1 MDLQIIADNNFYSL
15 FVNTR
20 KNRALL
26 KIKGYW
32 RTREAVPEYLPDWNK
47 VTSLLKEDFTLLTDA
62 SEMKTHPQDVRALHE
77 EAQSILVKA
86 GVKKIAEIVK
96 DDIAEMQL
104 NSMARKTHL
113 PKRNFNT
120 AREAEAWLDE

>member
-1 MDLQIIADNNFYSL
+1 MDLQIIADNKFYSL
-15 FVNTR
+15 FVNAQ

-26 KIKGYW
+26 KIRGYW
-32 RTREAVPEYLPDWNK
+32 KAREVVPDYLPDWSK
-47 VTSLLKEDFTLLTDA
+47 VTTILKKDFTLITDA
-62 SEMKTHPQDVRALHE
+62 TEMKTHPQDVRALHE
-77 EAQSILVKA
+77 EVQTIIVKA

-113 PKRNFNT
+113 PKKNFKT
-120 AREAEAWLDE
+120 AREAELWLDE

>member
-1 MDLQIIADNNFYSL
+1 MDLQIIADNKFYSL
-15 FVNTR
+15 FVNEQ

-32 RTREAVPEYLPDWNK
+32 KTRESVPDYLTDWNK
-47 VTSLLKEDFTLLTDA
+47 VTTILKKDFTLITDA
-62 SEMKTHPQDVRALHE
+62 TEMKTHPQEVRALHE
-77 EAQSILVKA
+77 EAQNIIVKA
-86 GVKKIAEIVK
+86 GVRKIAEIVK

-113 PKRNFNT
+113 PKKNFMT
-120 AREAEAWLDE
+120 TGEAELWLDE